1 MVSFRP
7 TVVSGL
13 RVKVSFCVDLFTPL
27 IVKLATHIFGCA
39 MCLVEKDM
47 VCTGFVVANPVA
59 QSKSD
64 QIKNLFIVQI
74 NNKVHSKYSFK
85 Y

>member
-1 MVSFRP
+1 MFSCRP
-7 TVVSGL
+7 
-13 RVKVSFCVDLFTPL
+13 RFTPL

-39 MCLVEKDM
+39 VCL
-47 VCTGFVVANPVA
+47 VCTGFVMANPVA

-74 NNKVHSKYSFK
+74 NNKVPSKYSIK